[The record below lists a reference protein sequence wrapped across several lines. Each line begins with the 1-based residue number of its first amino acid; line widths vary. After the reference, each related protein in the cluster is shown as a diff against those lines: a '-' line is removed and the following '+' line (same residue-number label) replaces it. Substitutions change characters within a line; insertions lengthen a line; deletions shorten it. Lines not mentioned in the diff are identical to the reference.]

1 MKFVK
6 LFLLLVTISFSTGL
20 FGQLKETVH
29 QTFEID
35 EAQSINLDLAGDFE
49 IVKWAGN
56 TLMSKTYIELSDARP
71 SILNY
76 YLKDGRYELEGNASG
91 DSFSLVAKDKNRR
104 PIKYKNLT
112 CYEYTKVVIYVPDDF
127 VEAGKTSLVRQSED
141 QIGASI
147 DQRR

>member
-1 MKFVK
+1 MKFIK
-6 LFLLLVTISFSTGL
+6 LFLVFVTLSFGTTL

-35 EAQSINLDLAGDFE
+35 EAQSINLDLAGDYE

-56 TLMSKTYIELSDARP
+56 TLMSKTYIELSDAKP

-76 YLKDGRYELEGNASG
+76 YLKEGRYELEGNASG
-91 DSFSLVAKDKNRR
+91 ENFSLVSRDKDRQ
-104 PIKYKNLT
+104 PIKYKKLT

-127 VEAGKTSLVRQSED
+127 VEASKTSLVRQTEEQVD
-141 QIGASI
+141 ASI
-147 DQRR
+147 DQR